1 MVLRKYFLFPFSRKN
16 SIFRLPKD
24 KLYLSA
30 VVLAL
35 TDSQKLNLF
44 KKLAM
49 KIALKLLS
57 LSVVMFFLAGPL
69 MAQTPGNIMMTES
82 GEMNQDRPLDGIVEK
97 KLTVEKRV
105 LPYDHIREADIFWEK
120 RIWRVLDVRE
130 KMNLSFAYPERPFFV
145 ILMEAAESGEI
156 TVYSTEDDKF
166 SIPLTPDEVASMGAS
181 VDTIATVDPETY
193 EETYQIVRNEV
204 NPQDVKRFRLK
215 EIWFFDEESSTLQV
229 RILGIAPLIEEF
241 DDNGNFKYERPMFW
255 VYYPEA
261 REVLARE
268 RAFNVGN
275 DSSPMTFEDIM
286 EMRFFSSYI
295 YKESNVFDRR
305 LEDYLSGV
313 DLLMEAD
320 KIRQEIFNFE
330 HDLWSY

>member
-1 MVLRKYFLFPFSRKN
+1 LL
-16 SIFRLPKD
+16 
-24 KLYLSA
+24 A
-30 VVLAL
+30 VVKF
-35 TDSQKLNLF
+35 SFKNLF
-44 KKLAM
+44 IKKSAM
-49 KIALKLLS
+49 KIALKLLGIS
-57 LSVVMFFLAGPL
+57 LMLFFFANPAA
-69 MAQTPGNIMMTES
+69 AQTPDDLIMTES
-82 GEMNQDRPLDGIVEK
+82 GEMNAEKPLDDIVEK
-97 KLTVEKRV
+97 KLTFEKRV

-120 RIWRVLDVRE
+120 RIWRVIDVRE
-130 KMNLSFAYPERPFFV
+130 KMNLPFAYPERPFFTV
-145 ILMEAAESGEI
+145 LLEAAEAGEI

-181 VDTIATVDPETY
+181 IDTIATVDPETY
-193 EETYQIVRNEV
+193 EETYQVVRNEV

-215 EIWFFDEESSTLQV
+215 EIWFFDEESSTMQV
-229 RILGIAPLIEEF
+229 RILGIAPLIEEY
-241 DDNGNFKYERPMFW
+241 DDNGNLKYERPMFW

-268 RAFNVGN
+268 RVFNIAN
-275 DSSPMTFEDIM
+275 DSSPMSYEDLF

-305 LEDYLSGV
+305 LQDYLSGT

-330 HDLWSY
+330 HDLWAY

>member
-1 MVLRKYFLFPFSRKN
+1 MATPPFERD
-16 SIFRLPKD
+16 FRL
-24 KLYLSA
+24 
-30 VVLAL
+30 
-35 TDSQKLNLF
+35 
-44 KKLAM
+44 
-49 KIALKLLS
+49 
-57 LSVVMFFLAGPL
+57 
-69 MAQTPGNIMMTES
+69 
-82 GEMNQDRPLDGIVEK
+82 
-97 KLTVEKRV
+97 
-105 LPYDHIREADIFWEK
+105 YDHLREADIFWEK

-130 KMNLSFAYPERPFFV
+130 KVNLAFAYPERPFFT
-145 ILMEAAESGEI
+145 ILMEAAEAGEI
-156 TVYSTEDDKF
+156 TVFSTEDDKF

-193 EETYQIVRNEV
+193 EETFQVVRNEV
-204 NPQDVKRFRLK
+204 NPSDVKRFRLK
-215 EIWFFDEESSTLQV
+215 EIWFFDEETSTMQV

-268 RAFNVGN
+268 RVFNIAN
-275 DSSPMTFEDIM
+275 DSSPMSYEDLF

-305 LEDYLSGV
+305 LEDYLSGA
-313 DLLMEAD
+313 DLLMESE